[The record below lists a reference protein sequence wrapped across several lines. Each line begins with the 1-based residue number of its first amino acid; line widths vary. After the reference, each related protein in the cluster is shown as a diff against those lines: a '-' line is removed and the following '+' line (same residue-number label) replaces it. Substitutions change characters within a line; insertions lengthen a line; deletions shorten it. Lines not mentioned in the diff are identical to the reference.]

1 MRAGPNEEVGA
12 TIADI
17 ASFFVP
23 VGIEAEGGAVVA
35 EEAFDLAI
43 PGAEDTTRVYQ
54 KVEGSS
60 VGQHF
65 TSIDDAQNTASELK
79 NEQWQIDNCG
89 MCTPPITAAIARRKR
104 NGGSSGLDQRGFS
117 LMGLCCPKGSIKTLD
132 DVGTL
137 GVADDILSDAAAQTD
152 AALEDAELPSQS
164 KGMSASF
171 TEAYEALMRT
181 DSDINLAP
189 AEVAPEYVLRSPD
202 IPTEVQQLAVDI
214 ETLSTGKL
222 GWSTKLSQMM
232 DSDTVF
238 TKLRSIFTDMD
249 KEVAEQMEIEKV
261 GYRKRSNSKQWIS
274 KPDPNLKIWQD
285 FTNQAVAD
293 GKAVVADILKLTPDE
308 AEKLDGFIE
317 YFFVVPKNQPSINAL
332 EIHADTGIMSFGA
345 SDAQGLV
352 IYGAEEDGSF
362 APVVKEAFYCLKGT
376 EWPKSDPTLHAVQV
390 TQGVEN
396 GRVSLVLHIKDVDEE
411 FATEFGTIFKRDI
424 KL

>member
-1 MRAGPNEEVGA
+1 M
-12 TIADI
+12 
-17 ASFFVP
+17 P
-23 VGIEAEGGAVVA
+23 VGIEAEGGAVTA
-35 EEAFDLAI
+35 EKAFDLAI

-104 NGGSSGLDQRGFS
+104 NGGSSGQDRRGFS

-137 GVADDILSDAAAQTD
+137 DVADDILSDAEAQTD
-152 AALEDAELPSQS
+152 AALENAELPSQS
-164 KGMSASF
+164 KGWSVSF
-171 TEAYEALMRT
+171 TKAYNDLMRSA
-181 DSDINLAP
+181 SDINLAP
-189 AEVAPEYVLRSPD
+189 AEASPEYVLHSPD
-202 IPTEVQQLAVDI
+202 IPTEVERLAVDI
-214 ETLSTGKL
+214 ETLETGKL
-222 GWSTKLSQMM
+222 GWSTKLSQVM

-238 TKLRSIFTDMD
+238 AKLRSIFTDMD
-249 KEVAEQMEIEKV
+249 KEVAEQMEIEEV
-261 GYRKRSNSKQWIS
+261 RSRKRSNSKQWID

-293 GKAVVADILKLTPDE
+293 AKAVVANMLKLTPDQ

-317 YFFVVPKNQPSINAL
+317 YFFVVPQDQPSINAL
-332 EIHADTGIMSFGA
+332 QIHADTGIMSFGA

-352 IYGAEEDGSF
+352 IYGSEADGSF
-362 APVVKEAFYCLKGT
+362 APVVKNAFYCLKGL
-376 EWPKSDPTLHAVQV
+376 EWPKSDATMHAVQI
-390 TQGVEN
+390 TQGAEN

-411 FATEFGTIFKRDI
+411 FATEFATIFKRDI
-424 KL
+424 K